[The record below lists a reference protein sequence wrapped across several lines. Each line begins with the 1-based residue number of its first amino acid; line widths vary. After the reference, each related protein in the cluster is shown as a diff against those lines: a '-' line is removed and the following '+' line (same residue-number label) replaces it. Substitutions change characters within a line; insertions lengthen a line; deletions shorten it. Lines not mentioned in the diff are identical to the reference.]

1 MVMKGRTATENLTVM
16 NDAIITEENIQKA
29 MVVADNGGYA
39 ILLTL
44 TPAGQHQLNADA
56 KDMLNKRLAIIINE
70 TLVSAPLLRSTVFGH
85 PGPDS
90 GIFHRGQATKIAQD
104 LSH

>member
-1 MVMKGRTATENLTVM
+1 M

-70 TLVSAPLLRSTVFGH
+70 TLVSAPLLRSTVFG
-85 PGPDS
+85 PRSRSPAIS
-90 GIFHRGQATKIAQD
+90 PRRRPRRSPRT
-104 LSH
+104 